1 MISVIIPVKNG
12 SNYLQEA
19 IESVQRQ
26 GVPAEII
33 VVDDSSTDNTVE
45 IASGLGCKVI
55 SHPVS
60 KGQVAAKNTGLKAA
74 EGEYVLFLDHDDVI
88 REGAL
93 ASMYEM
99 IEADPTTSAV
109 QSMVKDYLSP
119 EISSMPGT
127 TIRPEPYYGL
137 FTGAILIRKSVF
149 DEIGPFSEDRRTG
162 EIIEWQSRMD
172 KCGFLIKKTGIV
184 STDRRI
190 HNTNFG
196 KTNKGD
202 EYKDYASVLR
212 QRLMMLRKKS

>member
-12 SNYLQEA
+12 SNYLREA

-26 GVPAEII
+26 GVPVEII
-33 VVDDSSTDNTVE
+33 VVDDGSTDNTVE

-74 EGEYVLFLDHDDVI
+74 EGEFVLFLDHDDVI

-93 ASMYEM
+93 ASMYEI
-99 IEADPTTSAV
+99 IEADPVVSAV
-109 QSMVKDYLSP
+109 QSMVKDFLSP
-119 EISSMPGT
+119 EITSMPGT

-162 EIIEWQSRMD
+162 ETIEWQSRMD

-212 QRLMMLRKKS
+212 QRLMMMRKKS

>member
-26 GVPAEII
+26 GVSVEII
-33 VVDDSSTDNTVE
+33 VVDDGSDDNTAE
-45 IASGLGCKVI
+45 IASELGCKVV

-60 KGQVAAKNTGLKAA
+60 KGQVAAKNTGLRVAT
-74 EGEYVLFLDHDDVI
+74 GEYVLFLDHDDVI

-93 ASMYEM
+93 ATMHEM
-99 IEADPTTSAV
+99 IETDPDASAV
-109 QSMVKDYLSP
+109 QSMVKDFLSP
-119 EISSMPGT
+119 EIGSMPGT

-149 DEIGPFSEDRRTG
+149 DTIGFFSEDRRTG

-172 KCGFLIKKTGIV
+172 KEGFLVKKTGIV

-196 KTNKGD
+196 KTNKGE

-212 QRLMMLRKKS
+212 KRLQMMRK

>member
-1 MISVIIPVKNG
+1 MKFLFDKNISALGLIVLSPIMALIAFMIKLKMPDGPVIFKQSRVG
-12 SNYLQEA
+12 
-19 IESVQRQ
+19 
-26 GVPAEII
+26 
-33 VVDDSSTDNTVE
+33 
-45 IASGLGCKVI
+45 
-55 SHPVS
+55 
-60 KGQVAAKNTGLKAA
+60 
-74 EGEYVLFLDHDDVI
+74 
-88 REGAL
+88 REGKVF
-93 ASMYEM
+93 
-99 IEADPTTSAV
+99 T
-109 QSMVKDYLSP
+109 SMVKDYLSP
-119 EISSMPGT
+119 EIASMPGT

-172 KCGFLIKKTGIV
+172 KFGFLIKKTGIV

-212 QRLMMLRKKS
+212 QRLMMIRK

>member
-12 SNYLQEA
+12 SNYLREA

-26 GVPAEII
+26 GVPVEII
-33 VVDDSSTDNTVE
+33 VVDDGSTDNTVE

-99 IEADPTTSAV
+99 IEADPAVSAV
-109 QSMVKDYLSP
+109 QSMVKDFLSP
-119 EISSMPGT
+119 EIASMPGT

-212 QRLMMLRKKS
+212 QRLMMMRNKS